1 MAAYGLDDCV
11 EHIFDGTHYA
21 RWKNHM
27 LDHFRAL
34 GPKFWWIIV
43 VGFSHDL
50 DGCGNRTQAQK
61 DCRTLDAQAKFYL
74 IKALNDEIFD
84 KVRGLSSAHSM

>member
-27 LDHFRAL
+27 LDHFHAL

-50 DGCGNRTQAQK
+50 DGCGNHTQAQM
-61 DCRTLDAQAKFYL
+61 DC
-74 IKALNDEIFD
+74 
-84 KVRGLSSAHSM
+84 